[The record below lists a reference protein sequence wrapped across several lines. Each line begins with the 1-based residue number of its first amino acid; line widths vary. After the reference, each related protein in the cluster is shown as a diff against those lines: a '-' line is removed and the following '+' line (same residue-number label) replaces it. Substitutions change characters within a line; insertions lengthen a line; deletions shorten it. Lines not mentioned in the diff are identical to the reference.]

1 MPVGLGG
8 RRHSA
13 PALGR
18 ESRRRADFSAADPG
32 LFRGPKYAPW
42 AGRPGAA
49 WSRGAWIW
57 EGPRGEPAAPPHPA
71 GRRCARR
78 ASAQAHP
85 AAMPRPCPADQRP
98 LQSGAQAAAAA
109 QVPSTGRQEA
119 RGYLCGLPSTP
130 AADCRELGG
139 SPLRARPPGRLQ
151 ARAPACCPR
160 ALRRAGRRRPIAHE
174 RRGFVPGS
182 LSVQDGRCDLRPR
195 REGRCG
201 GRAAHPRLST
211 HQVPLS
217 RLRPRTSWVSKR
229 YLNPPSQ
236 QRPLPKDLAASTRS
250 APAPFHT
257 AISADI

>member
-1 MPVGLGG
+1 MSSLKLVPAATPSSLATARADGVLTFRLRIRACFAARNTRLSG
-8 RRHSA
+8 SA
-13 PALGR
+13 PR
-18 ESRRRADFSAADPG
+18 
-32 LFRGPKYAPW
+32 
-42 AGRPGAA
+42 AA

-139 SPLRARPPGRLQ
+139 SPLRTRPPGRLQ

-195 REGRCG
+195 REGCG

-217 RLRPRTSWVSKR
+217 RLAR
-229 YLNPPSQ
+229 
-236 QRPLPKDLAASTRS
+236 LA
-250 APAPFHT
+250 
-257 AISADI
+257 